1 MDIIDD
7 LSTVLKELTVPDL
20 DTQEEL
26 EEVEHGIDLQLLSS
40 PSVSFREVVEYCLT
54 ATYRATCTA
63 HTLQLVV
70 GDAMKAISGLGSHSA
85 LAAVE
90 HASKIVNFV
99 RKSNKAVGFH
109 FVAKNATRW
118 NSQLRM
124 IAALLKAIDKDRKLQ
139 SKLNATKKW
148 GELSHHE
155 LGMLK
160 ELTILEMISKS
171 GESDCAVVAAVKAE
185 LEMRAQQLQVSKP
198 NSTEKKMDEPSENQ
212 SGSTSAA
219 VTEEFDTFLN
229 EPHSSMRELVD
240 PLKAN
245 GQTKPRRLLKFWKNN
260 AHRFPILAL
269 IAKDIFSVS
278 ASSGSIERYYPST
291 ETKHLYAAAIVK
303 AFPCLVTKIQH
314 PQGKMEI
321 NHDVYFHP
329 QAGGFIENHLKEMR
343 RRDGV
348 HKRKPNNKQAQSS
361 GSDDTPKRKNKKKGF
376 WMKRHSS
383 SSIEY
388 STKIYQYMEKTF
400 EHRQRQ
406 SLNIFKSASDV
417 LNEYPRFMDV
427 DNVALIIRDFQAK
440 YPHITDSTFR
450 KRFVDKLSSFPV
462 VAGKKSLIV
471 QTIV

>member
-1 MDIIDD
+1 MIFMNIFSIYFKVSRIMTDGGSNMVAAGFHQIPGWESGEVANESMPDEFTHIAPSQAEDRIKDRSSTASTEKPEND

-160 ELTILEMISKS
+160 ELTIL
-171 GESDCAVVAAVKAE
+171 
-185 LEMRAQQLQVSKP
+185 LQP
-198 NSTEKKMDEPSENQ
+198 FEDATNDLQ
-212 SGSTSAA
+212 G
-219 VTEEFDTFLN
+219 D
-229 EPHSSMRELVD
+229 
-240 PLKAN
+240 
-245 GQTKPRRLLKFWKNN
+245 
-260 AHRFPILAL
+260 
-269 IAKDIFSVS
+269 
-278 ASSGSIERYYPST
+278 Y
-291 ETKHLYAAAIVK
+291 ET
-303 AFPCLVTKIQH
+303 T
-314 PQGKMEI
+314 G
-321 NHDVYFHP
+321 
-329 QAGGFIENHLKEMR
+329 
-343 RRDGV
+343 
-348 HKRKPNNKQAQSS
+348 
-361 GSDDTPKRKNKKKGF
+361 
-376 WMKRHSS
+376 
-383 SSIEY
+383 
-388 STKIYQYMEKTF
+388 
-400 EHRQRQ
+400 
-406 SLNIFKSASDV
+406 
-417 LNEYPRFMDV
+417 
-427 DNVALIIRDFQAK
+427 NVI
-440 YPHITDSTFR
+440 P
-450 KRFVDKLSSFPV
+450 
-462 VAGKKSLIV
+462 
-471 QTIV
+471 